1 MKRLFEGIL
10 LFAFALYAVF
20 VITLCERLGLTLE
33 EGDE

>member
-33 EGDE
+33 EGGE